1 MYDEN
6 AYRETYNQVNRQQ
19 CVFERGVLR
28 RCLSCEYAHKHL
40 IAEREA
46 MGCDNA
52 EAHAQCDAFKQ
63 QLKHAAAFVL
73 KLTSPEAPIPH
84 VKELKLQCG
93 GVLGLARAVAGT
105 PVAEVDNVNGVLN
118 AAFKRYGSLDGLP
131 YPEILQAIRAYEA
144 RPRRAP

>member
-6 AYRETYNQVNRQQ
+6 AYRETYNQVNRRQ

-28 RCLSCEYAHKHL
+28 RCVSCEFAHKHL

-46 MGCDNA
+46 MGCDSS
-52 EAHAQCDAFKQ
+52 EAHVQCEALKQ

-73 KLTSPEAPIPH
+73 KLTAPEAPIPH

-93 GVLGLARAVAGT
+93 GLLGLARAVGG
-105 PVAEVDNVNGVLN
+105 VQVESVDNIHATLSS
-118 AAFKRYGSLDGLP
+118 ALKQYGSLEGLP

-144 RPRRAP
+144 RPRRA

>member
-28 RCLSCEYAHKHL
+28 RCVACEYAHKHL

-63 QLKHAAAFVL
+63 QLKQAAAFVL
-73 KLTSPEAPIPH
+73 KLTSPDAPIPH

-93 GVLGLARAVAGT
+93 GLLGLARALADA
-105 PVAEVDNVNGVLN
+105 PLDAVDNIHGVLS
-118 AAFKRYGSLDGLP
+118 AAMKKYGSLEGLP
-131 YPEILQAIRAYEA
+131 YSEILQTIRAYEA
-144 RPRRAP
+144 RPKR

>member
-19 CVFERGVLR
+19 CVFERSVLR
-28 RCLSCEYAHKHL
+28 RCVSCEYAHKHL

-63 QLKHAAAFVL
+63 RLKQAAAFVL
-73 KLTSPEAPIPH
+73 KLTAPDAPLPH

-93 GVLGLARAVAGT
+93 GLLGLARVVAGPQVDT
-105 PVAEVDNVNGVLN
+105 VDNAIGVLR
-118 AAFKRYGSLDGLP
+118 AALKQYGSLDGLP
-131 YPEILQAIRAYEA
+131 YPEMLQAIRAYEA
-144 RPRRAP
+144 RPPRR

>member
-28 RCLSCEYAHKHL
+28 RCVSCEHARKHL

-46 MGCDNA
+46 MGCDDA
-52 EAHAQCDAFKQ
+52 AAHAQCDAFKHE
-63 QLKHAAAFVL
+63 LKQAASFVL

-93 GVLGLARAVAGT
+93 GLLGLARTVEGEAT
-105 PVAEVDNVNGVLN
+105 TSVDNVNGVLG
-118 AAFKRYGSLDGLP
+118 AALKRYGSLEGLP
-131 YPEILQAIRAYEA
+131 YSEILQTIRAYEA
-144 RPRRAP
+144 RPRRR

>member
-28 RCLSCEYAHKHL
+28 RCLSCEFAHKHL

-46 MGCDNA
+46 MGCDDVK
-52 EAHAQCDAFKQ
+52 AHAQCEAFKK
-63 QLKHAAAFVL
+63 QLKQAAAFVL

-93 GVLGLARAVAGT
+93 GLLGLTRVVNGEH
-105 PVAEVDNVNGVLN
+105 AEGVDNVNGVLS
-118 AAFKRYGSLDGLP
+118 AAIKQYGSLEGLP
-131 YPEILQAIRAYEA
+131 YPEILQTIRAYEA
-144 RPRRAP
+144 RPKR